1 MPGRSSRPAAGAL
14 LRKIG
19 GGGMGVVYEARDER
33 LNRRVALKIIRGDQ
47 HFFAGSRARFAREMQ
62 AASRLDHP
70 HLCPIYD
77 AGEIDGVPYIA
88 MRYVEGRSL
97 AALLTERRRERAD
110 ASSRSRPSS
119 GHTRLDDVLLI
130 EKIARALHA
139 AHEAGIVHRDV
150 KPANVLIGSDGEPVL
165 VDFGLAHDTDSEEP
179 GLTHTGERV
188 GTPAYMAPEQ
198 VSGRGAI
205 DRRTDVYGLG
215 ATLYECMTLHSPFV
229 SSAREDLY
237 SWSLH
242 APPPDPRVHARS
254 IQSELSVVVG

>member
-1 MPGRSSRPAAGAL
+1 
-14 LRKIG
+14 
-19 GGGMGVVYEARDER
+19 
-33 LNRRVALKIIRGDQ
+33 
-47 HFFAGSRARFAREMQ
+47 
-62 AASRLDHP
+62 
-70 HLCPIYD
+70 
-77 AGEIDGVPYIA
+77 
-88 MRYVEGRSL
+88 
-97 AALLTERRRERAD
+97 
-110 ASSRSRPSS
+110 
-119 GHTRLDDVLLI
+119 VLLI

-215 ATLYECMTLHSPFV
+215 ATLYECLTLHSPFE

-237 SWSLH
+237 SRILNEPPSGRAGLDGPVRSGIH
-242 APPPDPRVHARS
+242 AWLFTGNPKSSGMTPIRT
-254 IQSELSVVVG
+254 